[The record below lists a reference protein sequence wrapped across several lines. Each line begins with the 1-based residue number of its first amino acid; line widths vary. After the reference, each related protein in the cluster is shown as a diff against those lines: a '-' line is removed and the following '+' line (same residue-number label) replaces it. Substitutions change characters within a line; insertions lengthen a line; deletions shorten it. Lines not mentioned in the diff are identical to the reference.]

1 MYEYYMNVTCDMSIC
16 HWSAPLKLE
25 DVKVTNAVPV
35 PGSVS

>member
-1 MYEYYMNVTCDMSIC
+1 MYEYYECDMSNMYVIGQPPC
-16 HWSAPLKLE
+16 KLE